1 MIERMRPIQERDRS
15 PAGEIVLTNM
25 AGSGSSHREFQSA
38 TRLVGM
44 HIPMAPLVL
53 ARSCQPSPAWRTR
66 SRTSC
71 VTVGLQFT
79 GLFKGRG
86 LDAFQKARLR
96 DGNLRRRLPSMLHF
110 SDGDWSSAGW

>member
-1 MIERMRPIQERDRS
+1 M
-15 PAGEIVLTNM
+15 
-25 AGSGSSHREFQSA
+25 
-38 TRLVGM
+38 
-44 HIPMAPLVL
+44 
-53 ARSCQPSPAWRTR
+53 
-66 SRTSC
+66 SC